1 MRAWLGATQGND
13 KLKHEGSGAWE
24 TDGSILQ
31 GGRGRPILTASTG
44 LPFSSITE
52 MDGGECKSVGMLNSE
67 TVSDWHLGLPWGW
80 LSSESTSLTGEKR
93 RETFTASF
101 LLWDD

>member
-1 MRAWLGATQGND
+1 MRVWLGATQGNNNE
-13 KLKHEGSGAWE
+13 HEGSGAWE
-24 TDGSILQ
+24 IS
-31 GGRGRPILTASTG
+31 ST
-44 LPFSSITE
+44 TE
-52 MDGGECKSVGMLNSE
+52 MDGSEGKSVGIPSSE

-80 LSSESTSLTGEKR
+80 LSSESTSLTGEKQ